1 MRGHLGGQRFS
12 VVCALFGLYSLYS
25 ILFVPLSPQKKEKVF
40 TRTVK
45 EKFQKRI
52 GFWTGDTGT
61 PNIRIPLQPNCY
73 ASDLGSESRPRKTRR
88 PRKTLRNC
96 AVNSQ
101 FQKMDTPKQIKWS
114 KLPLEQREA
123 DVHRVLTIND
133 ADTSTLVNN
142 LVAERMQSR
151 RRRVTQND
159 NHERIR
165 TVIVKERLRAKL
177 AARKKAL
184 SEKQNDS
191 RPAKTNAKKS
201 RKRTR
206 KKKGQP
212 RPEA

>member
-1 MRGHLGGQRFS
+1 MQ
-12 VVCALFGLYSLYS
+12 A
-25 ILFVPLSPQKKEKVF
+25 Q
-40 TRTVK
+40 
-45 EKFQKRI
+45 
-52 GFWTGDTGT
+52 
-61 PNIRIPLQPNCY
+61 
-73 ASDLGSESRPRKTRR
+73 
-88 PRKTLRNC
+88 TL
-96 AVNSQ
+96 
-101 FQKMDTPKQIKWS
+101 KPMHWS
-114 KLPLEQREA
+114 KKPLEEREA
-123 DVHRVLTIND
+123 DVHRVLTINE

-151 RRRVTQND
+151 RRRVRQND
-159 NHERIR
+159 DNMKTR

-206 KKKGQP
+206 QKKGQP